1 MEKKFRVW
9 NKKTND
15 WHKTE
20 LPFYGFHIFGEC
32 TLVCPPKLEDL
43 EHLEIEQFLFTDYKE
58 RDAYEND
65 VVKLH
70 LFGFN
75 GSETE
80 HEFVGI
86 LELRELGVWF
96 ETGDNNSE
104 GDNMSGYIA
113 AMYGLHEES
122 FEVLGRVKNKLVEL

>member
-1 MEKKFRVW
+1 M
-9 NKKTND
+9 
-15 WHKTE
+15 
-20 LPFYGFHIFGEC
+20 
-32 TLVCPPKLEDL
+32 

-96 ETGDNNSE
+96 ETGDMILSYADEKVFQWNE
-104 GDNMSGYIA
+104 ITKATTQGFRQKRRPFRLI
-113 AMYGLHEES
+113 LI
-122 FEVLGRVKNKLVEL
+122 R